1 MVYTEEL
8 FYQAVKLVENVCAQI
23 TSNTC
28 VHVGFTASKMKC
40 LDAIFCCET
49 DLSEWQES
57 LYWFSC
63 RDLAKGSKC
72 VKANFREIAK
82 NINRSSSTSM
92 KLTFESK
99 YATVV

>member
-8 FYQAVKLVENVCAQI
+8 FYQAVKLVENVRAQI

-40 LDAIFCCET
+40 LDAMFCCET

-57 LYWFSC
+57 LYWFSSFMCVTPFLC
-63 RDLAKGSKC
+63 RLYQVPAISGTGGCKQSPLDCYILI
-72 VKANFREIAK
+72 VF
-82 NINRSSSTSM
+82 
-92 KLTFESK
+92 
-99 YATVV
+99 